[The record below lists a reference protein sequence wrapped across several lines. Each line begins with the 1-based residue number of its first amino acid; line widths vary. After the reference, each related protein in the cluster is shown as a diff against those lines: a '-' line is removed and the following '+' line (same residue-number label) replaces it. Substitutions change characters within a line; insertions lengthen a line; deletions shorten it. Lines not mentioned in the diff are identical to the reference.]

1 MWPPAQPCSWP
12 WRHSRDGASSSLR
25 MCFCPSSSRG
35 SATSSTGGSSRS
47 LPAPLAHTSQVVGA
61 GPRWPPTIGPPAAAA
76 PPRTS
81 PRYGTRVHLH
91 QSRHAGAPYV
101 RAIASSRVPSLHRTS
116 RARKFSRRAP
126 QLSGEAVSGGRA
138 GGAGRVVIHRSSRIY
153 GHLRPAAAAGAAEHR
168 TELYSSAGT
177 LPAPSASV
185 CLSSG
190 DEST

>member
-47 LPAPLAHTSQVVGA
+47 LPAPLAHTSQVGGA

-91 QSRHAGAPYV
+91 QSRHAGAPCACD
-101 RAIASSRVPSLHRTS
+101 REFTCAQSSSHIGRENSV
-116 RARKFSRRAP
+116 ARRSCRP
-126 QLSGEAVSGGRA
+126 EAVSGGRA